1 MKKTYQYI
9 ALAAIALS
17 AVACSQEDMTS
28 SYFSDSKA
36 VHISAQI
43 GTNDNITGGFQ
54 SRSNPLGETAEEQAK
69 FNIGDQISVATG
81 SQSAVTYT
89 LGENETWIPETSKYL
104 VWSSDNM
111 LFTAYYPVGKN
122 NASAT
127 TFTVPSGY
135 ANVKDL
141 ADADYMTY
149 SGAHSNVDGNGV
161 SLQMERKMVRLVI
174 NTTFG
179 NQYESGYEVSF
190 IKIHTNSTGY
200 AGTDKVQSGNKEV
213 TAYKHDDGK
222 FYALLAPTSAD
233 ASTVFLTVTVTANGI
248 EEELTVKGIPA
259 TEAGYSYEMN
269 LTVGKDKA
277 SVKSVK
283 VSDWKN
289 GIITGGTA
297 DEVASVNTESHTVI
311 TTAEEQLNDALLSEA
326 LGDGNLL
333 VIEGPLAS
341 RDISTI
347 NAFIKKQS
355 RIISL
360 DMAKAEMETIPES
373 AFDSNVYLGKTKLP
387 TKLKAIVDCAFYDAE
402 NCTIENFN
410 DLESL
415 ETIGQGAF
423 MQSLANQAIVIPQ
436 SIKTIGVVPFQRSG
450 ITSITFPRNITD
462 VKPFFQG
469 CKSLVSVKFEGDV
482 QSLYIHNVYDL
493 NKNGCTFDLSQTTSV
508 PNQPVNVYTD
518 NFERFENFDKVTKK
532 FKITLLVKKGLK
544 TSYETHNY
552 WRYFTIEEAK

>member
-1 MKKTYQYI
+1 MKKTYKYI

-54 SRSNPLGETAEEQAK
+54 SRSNPLGETAEEQVK

-89 LGENETWIPETSKYL
+89 LGENKTWIPETSKYL

-127 TFTVPSGY
+127 TFTVPSDF

-149 SGAHSNVDGNGV
+149 HGTLSNAEGNGIT
-161 SLQMERKMVRLVI
+161 LPMERKMVRLVI

-179 NQYESGYEVSF
+179 NQYESGYEVSS

-200 AGTDKVQSGNKEV
+200 AGQDKVQSGNKEV

-233 ASTVFLTVTVTANGI
+233 ASAAFLTVTVNGI
-248 EEELTVKGIPA
+248 AEELTVKGIP
-259 TEAGYSYEMN
+259 TTIAGYSYEMN

-289 GIITGGTA
+289 GTIIGGEAIEDFIYDINGHEFVNLGLPSGTKWA
-297 DEVASVNTESHTVI
+297 TCNIGANNPEEAGFYFAWGETSIKDTYDLSHYKWYANNNYTKYTSSDIKTTLDSDDDAATMIWDQDKKYGIRMPTKAEIDELTNNCEIKWIDNSSDGNKLSGYKFTSKKNGMSIFLPAAGVR
-311 TTAEEQLNDALLSEA
+311 LNDTSYRYGSSGQYWSSSFAPSYCERAQYLL
-326 LGDGNLL
+326 
-333 VIEGPLAS
+333 
-341 RDISTI
+341 
-347 NAFIKKQS
+347 
-355 RIISL
+355 
-360 DMAKAEMETIPES
+360 
-373 AFDSNVYLGKTKLP
+373 FDSSKCYWSSQFRYRGK
-387 TKLKAIVDCAFYDAE
+387 
-402 NCTIENFN
+402 
-410 DLESL
+410 
-415 ETIGQGAF
+415 
-423 MQSLANQAIVIPQ
+423 
-436 SIKTIGVVPFQRSG
+436 
-450 ITSITFPRNITD
+450 
-462 VKPFFQG
+462 
-469 CKSLVSVKFEGDV
+469 SVRAV
-482 QSLYIHNVYDL
+482 CQ
-493 NKNGCTFDLSQTTSV
+493 
-508 PNQPVNVYTD
+508 
-518 NFERFENFDKVTKK
+518 
-532 FKITLLVKKGLK
+532 
-544 TSYETHNY
+544 
-552 WRYFTIEEAK
+552 

>member
-89 LGENETWIPETSKYL
+89 LGKNEIWVPETSKYL

-179 NQYESGYEVSF
+179 NQYESGYEVSS

-200 AGTDKVQSGNKEV
+200 ATDKVQSGNKEV

-283 VSDWKN
+283 VSDWK
-289 GIITGGTA
+289 TGKDIVGTA
-297 DEVASVNTESHTVI
+297 DEVASVNAESHTVV
-311 TTAEEQLNDALLSEA
+311 TTAKEQLNEAVLSEA

-333 VIEGPLAS
+333 VIEGPLSS

-347 NAFIKKQS
+347 NAFIK
-355 RIISL
+355 
-360 DMAKAEMETIPES
+360 
-373 AFDSNVYLGKTKLP
+373 
-387 TKLKAIVDCAFYDAE
+387 
-402 NCTIENFN
+402 
-410 DLESL
+410 
-415 ETIGQGAF
+415 
-423 MQSLANQAIVIPQ
+423 
-436 SIKTIGVVPFQRSG
+436 
-450 ITSITFPRNITD
+450 
-462 VKPFFQG
+462 
-469 CKSLVSVKFEGDV
+469 
-482 QSLYIHNVYDL
+482 
-493 NKNGCTFDLSQTTSV
+493 
-508 PNQPVNVYTD
+508 
-518 NFERFENFDKVTKK
+518 
-532 FKITLLVKKGLK
+532 
-544 TSYETHNY
+544 
-552 WRYFTIEEAK
+552 